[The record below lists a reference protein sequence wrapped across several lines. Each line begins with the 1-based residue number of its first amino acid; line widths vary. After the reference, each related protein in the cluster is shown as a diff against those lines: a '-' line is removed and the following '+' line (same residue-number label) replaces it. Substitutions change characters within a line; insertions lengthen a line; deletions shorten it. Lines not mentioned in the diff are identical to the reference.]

1 MSSSVYQKIK
11 FSDCG
16 WKDDFYGSKSHYL
29 YMHYEPTSDI
39 THIKDEDGET
49 IICGED
55 SGAVEALRKILNF
68 EGEEINREEEREI
81 CRPI

>member
-1 MSSSVYQKIK
+1 MAHSIYQKIK

-16 WKDDFYGSKSHYL
+16 WKDDFYGDKWHYL

-39 THIKDEDGET
+39 THIKDEDGKT

-55 SGAVEALRKILNF
+55 TGAIEALRKILNF
-68 EGEEINREEEREI
+68 EGEEISEEEYDKI
-81 CRPI
+81 